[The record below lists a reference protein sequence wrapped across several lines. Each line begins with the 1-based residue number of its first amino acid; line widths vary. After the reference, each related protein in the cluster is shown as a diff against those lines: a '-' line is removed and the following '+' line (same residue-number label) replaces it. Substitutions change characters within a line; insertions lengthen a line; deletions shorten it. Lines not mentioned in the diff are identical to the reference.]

1 MTTGQ
6 YINLDNAPP
15 GSTVEHRDDGRTFV
29 WYPKGERVT
38 VKLGG
43 LAPWEVLTAERARAI
58 AEALDAVGWYRYP
71 QILNAYADAVDA
83 LTRGKDARTFHEYMD
98 DLADGAS

>member
-6 YINLDNAPP
+6 YINLDNAPD

-43 LAPWEVLTAERARAI
+43 PAPWEILSAADARRAAYY
-58 AEALDAVGWYRYP
+58 LDVDDDMDYMGLFKT
-71 QILNAYADAVDA
+71 LNAYADAVDA
-83 LTRGKDARTFHEYMD
+83 LTSGKE
-98 DLADGAS
+98 AS

>member
-6 YINLDNAPP
+6 YINLDNAPE

-43 LAPWEVLTAERARAI
+43 TGPAPWEVLTAEDARKLASYL
-58 AEALDAVGWYRYP
+58 EMHNFENKP
-71 QILNAYADAVDA
+71 QILRAYADAVDA
-83 LTRGKDARTFHEYMD
+83 LTRGKDA
-98 DLADGAS
+98 S